1 MSLVICIIIIIL
13 FGFLFLSI
21 FLTAVD
27 AFKNDSISET
37 ILRRLLN
44 QDIVRHIRH
53 KGKER
58 DDPSLMI
65 FEQGKPVDFFVLI
78 LEGRVEVTVGKENM
92 LFEGGPFT
100 YFGIQALVQNIML
113 GRFFVIV
120 FYEVKFMTSFHRI
133 PESNN
138 STNPRI
144 FAIIERRFNIA
155 TIICS

>member
-1 MSLVICIIIIIL
+1 M
-13 FGFLFLSI
+13 GFLFLSI

-27 AFKNDSISET
+27 AFKSDSISET

-100 YFGIQALVQNIML
+100 CFGIQALVQNITL
-113 GRFFVIV
+113 GRYFVQFV
-120 FYEVKFMTSFHRI
+120 GT
-133 PESNN
+133 
-138 STNPRI
+138 
-144 FAIIERRFNIA
+144 
-155 TIICS
+155 